1 VSFAAAPSI
10 FEARTGTL
18 AIAGLTF
25 TASQAR
31 GCVVALSAS
40 SASFGPDGGTG
51 GFTVSYGCTWRTLVE
66 GGADWVRLT
75 RGDRA
80 SGDGPVTFVVAPN
93 PGPARSATL
102 LVEDHDRFTIYQAG
116 R

>member
-1 VSFAAAPSI
+1 MV
-10 FEARTGTL
+10 
-18 AIAGLTF
+18 F

-31 GCVVALSAS
+31 GCGIALSAT
-40 SASFGPDGGTG
+40 SASVGPDGGAG
-51 GFTVSYGCTWRTLVE
+51 AFTVFTSCPWRTLVE
-66 GGADWVRLT
+66 SGSSWVTLT

-80 SGDGPVTFVVAPN
+80 NGDGPVTFVVAPN
-93 PGPARSATL
+93 DGPPRTATL